1 MLITVLL
8 LLFKT
13 KSRGFHLLLSF
24 IIVLLNLLLQWCLIL
39 LQQGLILWFVA
50 LCFSSSVFLN
60 VISIMYGS
68 EVPFHAGMLEGE
80 EDGIII
86 H

>member
-1 MLITVLL
+1 MLITVLF

-39 LQQGLILWFVA
+39 LQQRLILWFVA

-68 EVPFHAGMLEGE
+68 EVPFRAGMLEGE